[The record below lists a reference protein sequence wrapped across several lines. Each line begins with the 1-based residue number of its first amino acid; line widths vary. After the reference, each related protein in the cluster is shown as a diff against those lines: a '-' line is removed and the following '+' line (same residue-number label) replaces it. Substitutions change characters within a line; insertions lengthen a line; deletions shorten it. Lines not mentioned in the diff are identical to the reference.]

1 MNKTAIFSTIIAVTI
16 VAVIFASEQ
25 LADAQKSEKEI
36 FLRVFSDNNGELVC
50 PNGIDKLSPPDIR
63 MSLSIDEQSIGV
75 KGQFDART
83 AFGPAPQKE
92 FGATLFNGE
101 IKSGSFRVTGIGTP
115 DAELQSF
122 CGEPAIILDVIT
134 VWGDCGDDAT
144 INFESE
150 SGYTGTFTDKV
161 VCL

>member
-1 MNKTAIFSTIIAVTI
+1 M
-16 VAVIFASEQ
+16 
-25 LADAQKSEKEI
+25 
-36 FLRVFSDNNGELVC
+36 
-50 PNGIDKLSPPDIR
+50 
-63 MSLSIDEQSIGV
+63 
-75 KGQFDART
+75 
-83 AFGPAPQKE
+83 
-92 FGATLFNGE
+92 NGE
-101 IKSGSFRVTGIGTP
+101 IKSGSFQFTGIGNP